1 MGYRELEEICR
12 AALTRKDLEPRDT
25 EFWKDRLAWVERMKR
40 GDGPGD

>member
-12 AALTRKDLEPRDT
+12 AALTRKDLEPRDR

-40 GDGPGD
+40 GSGPGD